1 MNYTEAKNK
10 VNSLYREIFNV
21 YLEALKDYVKTH
33 GEKRSMFCETLLLN
47 VSGLEIVY
55 KETDRST
62 IIIDELYYIPSKDE
76 LGFIIWDDD
85 MHNKTYLQTKFKT
98 GYTTGLMTEL
108 FYNLCN

>member
-55 KETDRST
+55 KETERST
-62 IIIDELYYIPSKDE
+62 ITIDELYYIPSKDE

-85 MHNKTYLQTKFKT
+85 THNKTYLQTKFKT
-98 GYTTGLMTEL
+98 AYTTGLMTEL